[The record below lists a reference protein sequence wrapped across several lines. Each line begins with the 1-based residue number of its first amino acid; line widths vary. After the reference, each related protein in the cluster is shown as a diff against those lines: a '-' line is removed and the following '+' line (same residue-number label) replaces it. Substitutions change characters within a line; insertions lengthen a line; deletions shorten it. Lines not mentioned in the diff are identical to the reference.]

1 MDELLVRRINGVQ
14 HRLVKAAGEPT
25 RHPFRQ
31 RASDTGSIPTS
42 RFTSSEKAKEAKA
55 RDADLKIHIA
65 LDRVSFMSG
74 TSQAPAES
82 AHVLNVRRPRKGESK
97 EVVDE
102 AVKAIEAHLN
112 TYNFHLNPNPEFKFT
127 LDGLHNR
134 ILLTTDEHRM
144 WDYYAGFAL
153 VPSLGSLGAISGALE
168 VTNAF
173 WNAKCHSLTPAEP
186 TPRRTFDEETLS
198 IFKSVTWTVLL
209 LLPRDFLPLGELRGF
224 AKVRDPFDG
233 KGTFGVVHTHST
245 DPSYPYLL
253 DEMNEDVLAHTVITC
268 RDENDTVSLFAMISN
283 AYAKLEPASRR
294 KGVHPVVAGYFDS
307 IHKVMENVFYQPQRP
322 APVPALAPPD
332 IAMDLAANIDSAT
345 PAAASSF
352 LSLGDGVEYS
362 ATHAPAPPGG
372 VSEWLDGVSPD
383 FMPELLSPEPPE
395 QSVTADGLTKTELN
409 MLLTR
414 SVDAG
419 ATSQERVQAMMLLM
433 FGAGGA
439 DDDADSV
446 SDHEPDDITSV
457 YDDDDDNIND
467 TASDRSL

>member
-1 MDELLVRRINGVQ
+1 
-14 HRLVKAAGEPT
+14 
-25 RHPFRQ
+25 
-31 RASDTGSIPTS
+31 
-42 RFTSSEKAKEAKA
+42 
-55 RDADLKIHIA
+55 
-65 LDRVSFMSG
+65 MSG

-102 AVKAIEAHLN
+102 AVKAIEAHMN
-112 TYNFHLNPNPEFKFT
+112 SYNFHLSPNPEVKFT

-153 VPSLGSLGAISGALE
+153 VPSLGSLGAITGALE

-198 IFKSVTWTVLL
+198 KFKSVTWTVLL
-209 LLPRDFLPLGELRGF
+209 LLPHEFLPPGELRGF

-233 KGTFGVVHTHST
+233 KSTFRVVHTHPT

-253 DEMNEDVLAHTVITC
+253 DETNENVPAHAVITC
-268 RDENDTVSLFAMISN
+268 RNENDTVSLFALISN

-294 KGVHPVVAGYFDS
+294 KGVHPVVTGYFDS
-307 IHKVMENVFYQPQRP
+307 IHKVMEHIFYQPQRL
-322 APVPALAPPD
+322 APVPALASSD
-332 IAMDLAANIDSAT
+332 IAMDLGADIDSAT
-345 PAAASSF
+345 PTAVSSF
-352 LSLGDGVEYS
+352 LSLSGGVESS
-362 ATHAPAPPGG
+362 AAHPPSPPGG

-383 FMPELLSPEPPE
+383 FMPELLSPEPLE
-395 QSVTADGLTKTELN
+395 QSVTADGLTKTELD

-419 ATSQERVQAMMLLM
+419 VTSQERVQAMMLLM
-433 FGAGGA
+433 FGA

-457 YDDDDDNIND
+457 YDDDDDNIKD